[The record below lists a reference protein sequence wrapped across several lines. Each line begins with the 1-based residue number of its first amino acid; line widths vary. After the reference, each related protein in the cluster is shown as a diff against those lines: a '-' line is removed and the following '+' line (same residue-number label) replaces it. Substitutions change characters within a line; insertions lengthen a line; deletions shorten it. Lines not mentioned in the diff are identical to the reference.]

1 MGRAATAVPVTSV
14 LMDLAMYERYERFG
28 TSTDARGNPLTAT
41 ACRPLL
47 HLTAAERQLYER
59 LLDPSWTRSASS
71 RRGSLLA
78 SRPKP

>member
-1 MGRAATAVPVTSV
+1 
-14 LMDLAMYERYERFG
+14 MDLAMYERYERFG